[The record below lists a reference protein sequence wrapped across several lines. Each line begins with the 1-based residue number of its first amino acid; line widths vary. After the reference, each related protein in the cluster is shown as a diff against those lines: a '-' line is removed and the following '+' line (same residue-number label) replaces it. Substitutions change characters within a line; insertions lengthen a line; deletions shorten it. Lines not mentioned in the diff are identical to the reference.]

1 MDIGSDSSV
10 FFYTTIGWM
19 MWNWSLVALGR
30 GAKLVVFDGAAILP
44 KDPTVLFRLAGLEGV
59 THFGASAGFL
69 TALEAMGADVAGVFR
84 RGGKQL
90 AKKKIRAV
98 MVTGSVSSLANFR
111 FVKSSLGGTVQ
122 YVSMSGGS
130 DINSCFALGCPVKK
144 VIAEQLQ
151 CIGLGEDV
159 SVFNELGEDVREET
173 GELVCKN
180 AIPAMPLCFWNDDD
194 FKAYSSAYF
203 QRFPGIWTH
212 GDYAEITKENGLII
226 RGRSDCTLNPGGVR
240 MGSSDFYSVLEDMDE
255 ISDCAVVGQ
264 SWEGDER
271 ILLFVVLKTSAKHV
285 DEALQKKIRSELRG
299 RLSPRHVPAM
309 IIAVTDIPYTFNG
322 KKAEMSVKKLV
333 EGKPIGNITALR
345 NPESIDALSLVRHS
359 WSS

>member
-1 MDIGSDSSV
+1 
-10 FFYTTIGWM
+10 
-19 MWNWSLVALGR
+19 
-30 GAKLVVFDGAAILP
+30 
-44 KDPTVLFRLAGLEGV
+44 
-59 THFGASAGFL
+59 
-69 TALEAMGADVAGVFR
+69 
-84 RGGKQL
+84 
-90 AKKKIRAV
+90 
-98 MVTGSVSSLANFR
+98 
-111 FVKSSLGGTVQ
+111 
-122 YVSMSGGS
+122 
-130 DINSCFALGCPVKK
+130 
-144 VIAEQLQ
+144 
-151 CIGLGEDV
+151 
-159 SVFNELGEDVREET
+159 
-173 GELVCKN
+173 
-180 AIPAMPLCFWNDDD
+180 
-194 FKAYSSAYF
+194 
-203 QRFPGIWTH
+203 
-212 GDYAEITKENGLII
+212 
-226 RGRSDCTLNPGGVR
+226 